1 MTREQGTGVSIRN
14 DVAPADVA
22 RVGQL
27 VARTG
32 FFNESEIEIAKEL
45 VEERLTKG
53 DASDYFFVL
62 LDGPDGELIGYAC
75 FGPIACTAS
84 SFDLYWIAVDPS
96 HQRGGWGRR
105 LMEWVEK
112 AVQRRG
118 GTRLYI
124 DTSGRSQYCSTRSF
138 YERCGYRCEAILE
151 DFYAPGDSKCIYGKG
166 LQPTD
171 FGG

>member
-1 MTREQGTGVSIRN
+1 MTREQGTGVSIGN
-14 DVAPADVA
+14 EVAPGDVA
-22 RVGQL
+22 RVGRL

-62 LDGPDGELIGYAC
+62 LNGPDHELIGYAC

-84 SFDLYWIAVDPS
+84 SFDLYWIAVDPI

-105 LMEWVEK
+105 LMESVEEE
-112 AVQRRG
+112 VRRRG

-138 YERCGYRCEAILE
+138 YERCGYRCEAVLE
-151 DFYAPGDSKCIYGKG
+151 DFYAPGDPKCIYGKRLG
-166 LQPTD
+166 
-171 FGG
+171 